1 MFSVS
6 GAGTFLSEVVRNSYE
21 ANVETKY
28 KTTPISQRISDINI
42 GKTYPEE
49 CQSDRYTHIVSGVTL
64 GLEAYMTFKFEAQKE
79 SEANEVSGDMEII
92 VKNIPAFSVSGQ
104 GTLDLSQSQQEIIN
118 KTVITAFGDFS
129 PDNQLPTSYEAA
141 VDFYSHLQDIP
152 SNTSNTWSGVSVLE
166 VHMVPI
172 TGKEITFF
180 ILFNFMK

>member
-1 MFSVS
+1 MYLSGGMFSVS

-79 SEANEVSGDMEII
+79 SDANQVAGDMEII
-92 VKNIPAFSVSGQ
+92 VKNIPNFSVSGQ

-118 KTVITAFGDFS
+118 KTVIKMILMQ
-129 PDNQLPTSYEAA
+129 NQRLLSWL
-141 VDFYSHLQDIP
+141 FCS
-152 SNTSNTWSGVSVLE
+152 SSSGVPPLAASLL
-166 VHMVPI
+166 
-172 TGKEITFF
+172 TRRKR
-180 ILFNFMK
+180 